1 MLFKLGKSTITSKY
15 IKQITSF
22 SSFELGSQQHEKRT
36 KSFCYF
42 FLLSKFSPQTQDT
55 HTHTIFWLFFH
66 MQTLLWV
73 PRVDAFSTLGTSVQC
88 VTSKKRTFST
98 FGRS

>member
-42 FLLSKFSPQTQDT
+42 FLLSKFFPQTQDT
-55 HTHTIFWLFFH
+55 HTIFLVVFPHAVTI
-66 MQTLLWV
+66 V
-73 PRVDAFSTLGTSVQC
+73 GSTC
-88 VTSKKRTFST
+88 
-98 FGRS
+98 